1 MFLHP
6 FLSGIAALLI
16 GSTPMSQFSLA
27 DGCLRFAPAL
37 RRFAPCRFRF
47 TPPFE
52 ISIGNLGIRIKA
64 EIEYQVFKPAET
76 KITYTLTLLLLMLL

>member
-27 DGCLRFAPAL
+27 DGCLRFAPA
-37 RRFAPCRFRF
+37 
-47 TPPFE
+47 PFE